1 MKMKLVAIDSR
12 ASNNILLVTKP
23 SNLTL
28 PPKRYHIA

>member
-23 SNLTL
+23 SYLTL
-28 PPKRYHIA
+28 PPSAII